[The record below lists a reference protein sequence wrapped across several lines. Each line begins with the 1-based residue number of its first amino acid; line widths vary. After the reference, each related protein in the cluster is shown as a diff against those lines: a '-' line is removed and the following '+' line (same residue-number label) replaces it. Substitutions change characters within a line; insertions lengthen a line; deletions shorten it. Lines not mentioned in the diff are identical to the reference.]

1 MKLRDQVNTV
11 LPLRRREGFTLVEI
25 AICLGIIGFA
35 LVAIIGI
42 LPAGLQVQR
51 DNKEDTVINQEGM
64 YILGAIRNGAEEL
77 TNLAERVE
85 FVELRNVDTG
95 LISGPYIGLSAHDVV
110 GRLSTPIEYET
121 NEVRAVIRA
130 GVGAATDA
138 GTGLELTYQVTI
150 RNYPYLASSPNEP
163 TLVRQALADRLRDV
177 RVDVRWPV
185 LRNGKVGTGRQIFRC
200 QVSGTMVPDPEPG
213 GGPFRFWF
221 LRP

>member
-1 MKLRDQVNTV
+1 MNKV
-11 LPLRRREGFTLVEI
+11 LPLQRREGFTLVEI

-64 YILGAIRNGAEEL
+64 YILDAIRNGAEEL
-77 TNLAERVE
+77 TNLAERVQLI
-85 FVELRNVDTG
+85 ELRNV
-95 LISGPYIGLSAHDVV
+95 SNGPPGATYSSFSPREVV
-110 GRLSTPIEYET
+110 GLLSTPTEYD
-121 NEVRAVIRA
+121 NKEVRAILRA

-150 RNYPYLASSPNEP
+150 RNYPYVSSSPNEP
-163 TLVRQALADRLRDV
+163 ALVREALADRLRDV
-177 RVDVRWPV
+177 RVDVRWPA